1 MASPPYNHS
10 YTSAISP
17 PYPSHAQ
24 LPQPPKRRQSDMP
37 SSAPAIKRRKAS
49 MLSTTSGTSSAHPLR
64 QTSFPPENS
73 GVGTFS
79 RSPSMD
85 TMSIASG
92 AGPGPKRKKGRKG
105 KGGKGNDD
113 IASVNGKK
121 AKSIVSAENGATG
134 GAGRKRR
141 GSTAAAAEDEEEED
155 AGETMALNVDA
166 ASKEEKAKEER
177 RRQVLVRAFEK
188 NGDQFS
194 SKSPPELWGTIL
206 MEQIVNQTL
215 SQSVPPN
222 VILAI
227 KSAAKIF
234 AGEIIEGARKV
245 QTEWVEVNADL
256 QNEIQMPTPPAETNT
271 PVEKE
276 KEKRRGPLLPDHLR
290 EAFRRHMLEGDG
302 GLVGEL
308 GLWQHQNV
316 SGVERFGTKIGG
328 KRLFK

>member
-1 MASPPYNHS
+1 
-10 YTSAISP
+10 
-17 PYPSHAQ
+17 
-24 LPQPPKRRQSDMP
+24 
-37 SSAPAIKRRKAS
+37 
-49 MLSTTSGTSSAHPLR
+49 
-64 QTSFPPENS
+64 
-73 GVGTFS
+73 
-79 RSPSMD
+79 
-85 TMSIASG
+85 
-92 AGPGPKRKKGRKG
+92 
-105 KGGKGNDD
+105 
-113 IASVNGKK
+113 
-121 AKSIVSAENGATG
+121 
-134 GAGRKRR
+134 
-141 GSTAAAAEDEEEED
+141 
-155 AGETMALNVDA
+155 
-166 ASKEEKAKEER
+166 
-177 RRQVLVRAFEK
+177 
-188 NGDQFS
+188 
-194 SKSPPELWGTIL
+194 

>member
-1 MASPPYNHS
+1 
-10 YTSAISP
+10 
-17 PYPSHAQ
+17 
-24 LPQPPKRRQSDMP
+24 
-37 SSAPAIKRRKAS
+37 
-49 MLSTTSGTSSAHPLR
+49 
-64 QTSFPPENS
+64 
-73 GVGTFS
+73 
-79 RSPSMD
+79 MD
-85 TMSIASG
+85 TMSIVSG
-92 AGPGPKRKKGRKG
+92 SGPGPKRKKGRKS

-113 IASVNGKK
+113 TASVNGKK
-121 AKSIVSAENGATG
+121 AKSTVSADGAG

-141 GSTAAAAEDEEEED
+141 ASTAAEEEEEED
-155 AGETMALNVDA
+155 GGEEMALNVDA

-188 NGDQFS
+188 NGEQFS
-194 SKSPPELWGTIL
+194 RYEAWRSSKLGDATVRR
-206 MEQIVNQTL
+206 IVNQTL

-245 QTEWVEVNADL
+245 QTEWVEVAADPGQL
-256 QNEIQMPTPPAETNT
+256 SLPSPPAEDST
-271 PVEKE
+271 PVE

-308 GLWQHQNV
+308 GLWQRQNV